1 MEQPKKTKV
10 LPLLPLR
17 GISVFPYMMLHFDVG
32 RDKSISALDEAM
44 VKDQLIFL
52 VSQKDA
58 ATDDPSTDDFY
69 QVGTVSKIKQ
79 LLKLPGDTIRVLVE
93 GMHRGRII
101 NHIKDDPFFEV
112 EIEEFVDQEDVQKD
126 IETEALMRAIFDSFE
141 EYIKLTNR
149 TAVDTLI
156 TISGVEE
163 PARFADIVA
172 SNLSLRI
179 SQKQHILEAFDPLE
193 RLKRLHAI
201 LVKELD
207 ILRVERKINL
217 RVKRQ
222 IDKMQREYYL
232 KEQLKAIQKEL
243 GEDDGL
249 MAEVEDYRKRVR
261 EAGLPEETEEKVLK
275 EVDRLMKMSPGSA
288 ETGVIRGYLDWILE
302 LPWNVE
308 TEDNLDLKYAR
319 KVLDEDHYG
328 LEKVKERIL
337 EYLAIRQLADG
348 MKGPILCLVGPPGV
362 GKTSI
367 GRSIARA
374 LNRKFVRMSLGGV
387 RDEAEIR
394 GHRRTYVGAIPGRII
409 YSMRQAGS
417 KNPVFLLDEVDK
429 MSHDFRGDPASAMLE
444 VLDAEQNNAFRD
456 HYLEVPFDLSKVVF
470 VTTANTTDTIPRPLL
485 DRMEVI
491 YISSYTEEEKL
502 NIALKYLLPKQ
513 LKEHGLKKEN
523 LLISENTVR
532 DIINYYTREAGVRNL
547 ERRIAD
553 VCRKAAKQLVEEK
566 RKRVRV
572 TGANLSKYLGI
583 PAYRYEKV
591 KEGTEVGIATGLAWT
606 PVGGETLSIEVTTM
620 KGSGKLVLTGQLGDV
635 MKESARAGISYIRSR
650 TEELGIDPNFYQ
662 DLDIH
667 IHIPEGAIPK
677 DGPSAG
683 ITIATAVISALANV
697 PVRKDTAMTGEI
709 TLRGRVLPV
718 GGIKEKSLA
727 ANRAGI
733 SKVLI
738 SALANVPVRKDTA
751 MTGEI
756 TLRGRVLPV
765 GGIKEKSL
773 AANRAGISKVLIPA
787 ENEKD
792 LEEVPANVKRKLEFV
807 TVDHMD
813 SVLDHAL
820 MRD

>member
-650 TEELGIDPNFYQ
+650 TEELEIDPNFYQ
-662 DLDIH
+662 ELDIH

-683 ITIATAVISALANV
+683 ITIATAV
-697 PVRKDTAMTGEI
+697 
-709 TLRGRVLPV
+709 
-718 GGIKEKSLA
+718 
-727 ANRAGI
+727 
-733 SKVLI
+733 I

-820 MRD
+820 VRD